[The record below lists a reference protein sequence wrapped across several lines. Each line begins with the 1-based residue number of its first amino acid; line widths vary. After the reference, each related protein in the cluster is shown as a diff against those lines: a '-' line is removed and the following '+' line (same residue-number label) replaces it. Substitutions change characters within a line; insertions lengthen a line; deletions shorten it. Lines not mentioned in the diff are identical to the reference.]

1 MVLFLV
7 TYGYRQLMKKLFTIF
22 LLYLSSSG
30 ITQTKIGIRGGMNL
44 SNFIYRPQYSGDSK
58 GEGSYLPRLNAGLL
72 IEIPLSDDND
82 WFINT
87 GPYYAGKGSGTGRKL
102 FSTKNDT
109 IRTYLNYLELP
120 VSIQYKFSEGSR
132 NRFLAGAG
140 IYASYGFKGKTIY
153 RNDPDR
159 TERNLH
165 RKENPYKR
173 IEAGFSVNSMY
184 EVNERWGIRLDFSR
198 SLFDISRYQW
208 KYNNN
213 VFGFS
218 FFWYL
223 KNKKSEE
230 D

>member
-1 MVLFLV
+1 
-7 TYGYRQLMKKLFTIF
+7 
-22 LLYLSSSG
+22 
-30 ITQTKIGIRGGMNL
+30 MNL

-173 IEAGFSVNSMY
+173 IEAGFSVNSMF